1 MAQAGYTPLL
11 IYSSSSTGNTPSA
24 GNLTNSSTGSEL
36 AINIADGLLFY
47 KDNTGVVKVLASSSS
62 VTNVSS
68 FSAGTTGLT
77 PSTATTGAVT
87 LGGTLAVTNGGTG
100 VTTSTGTGSVVLSA
114 APTLTGAVT
123 IGSTTGT
130 DTITVGQSTGA
141 YTLNLGIGASG
152 TGVTKTVNIGTGG
165 GSVSTSIITI
175 GPTTGNATST
185 VNIGAQARSGNTT
198 TINMGT
204 SATGGTT
211 TITIG
216 TNSGG
221 ASTTT
226 LNGTVTLQN
235 ALAVTSGGTGQTSY
249 TDGQLLIGNT
259 TGNTLAKATL
269 TAGTGISVT
278 NGSGSITIGNSG
290 VTSLVAGSGIS
301 ISGATGAVTVS
312 ATGSMVYPAAGI
324 AVSTGSAWGTSLT
337 APTGAIVGT
346 TDTQT
351 LTNKRMTPRVSTT
364 TSSATPTINTDNVD
378 VFGLTAQA
386 VDITSFTTNLSGT
399 PTNGQT
405 LWIYIVGTASRAIT
419 WGASFE
425 SSGLVALP
433 TSTTSTTR
441 LDVGFVWNAAT
452 SKWRCVGLA

>member
-36 AINIADGLLFY
+36 AINIADGILFY
-47 KDNTGVVKVLASSSS
+47 KDNGGVVRTLADKDWNGTVTS
-62 VTNVSS
+62 V
-68 FSAGTTGLT
+68 AAL
-77 PSTATTGAVT
+77 T
-87 LGGTLAVTNGGTG
+87 LG
-100 VTTSTGTGSVVLSA
+100 
-114 APTLTGAVT
+114 
-123 IGSTTGT
+123 TTGT
-130 DTITVGQSTGA
+130 DLSSTVANGTTTPVI
-141 YTLNLGIGASG
+141 TLNVPTASATNRGALSSADWSTFNGKQDALVSG
-152 TGVTKTVNIGTGG
+152 TNIKTVSGISLLGSGDLGTIGTAYGG
-165 GSVSTSIITI
+165 TGLTSFTS
-175 GPTTGNATST
+175 GGAVYATST
-185 VNIGAQARSGNTT
+185 SALTT
-198 TINMGT
+198 GT
-204 SATGGTT
+204 
-211 TITIG
+211 
-216 TNSGG
+216 
-221 ASTTT
+221 
-226 LNGTVTLQN
+226 LPVT
-235 ALAVTSGGTGQTSY
+235 AGGTGQTSY

-290 VTSLVAGSGIS
+290 VTSLIAGSGIT
-301 ISGATGAVTVS
+301 ISSATGDITVS
-312 ATGSMVYPAAGI
+312 ATTSMVYPAAGI
-324 AVSTGSAWGTSLT
+324 AVSTGSAWTTSLT
-337 APTGAIVGT
+337 APSGAIVGT

-351 LTNKRMTPRVSTT
+351 LTNKRVTPRVSTT
-364 TSSATPTINTDNVD
+364 SSSATPTINTDNVD

-405 LWIYIVGTASRAIT
+405 LWIYIVGTNSRAIT

>member
-11 IYSSSSTGNTPSA
+11 IYSSSTSTNVPSA

-47 KDNTGVVKVLASSSS
+47 KDSGGVVRTLASKDWSGTVTS
-62 VTNVSS
+62 V
-68 FSAGTTGLT
+68 
-77 PSTATTGAVT
+77 
-87 LGGTLAVTNGGTG
+87 
-100 VTTSTGTGSVVLSA
+100 A
-114 APTLTGAVT
+114 ALT
-123 IGSTTGT
+123 IGTTGT
-130 DTITVGQSTGA
+130 DLSSTVANGTTTPVI
-141 YTLNLGIGASG
+141 TLNVPTASATNRGALSSTDWSTFNGKQDALVSG
-152 TGVTKTVNIGTGG
+152 TNIKTVSGTSLLGSGDLGTIGTAYGG
-165 GSVSTSIITI
+165 TGLTSFTS
-175 GPTTGNATST
+175 GGAVYATST
-185 VNIGAQARSGNTT
+185 SALTT
-198 TINMGT
+198 GT
-204 SATGGTT
+204 
-211 TITIG
+211 
-216 TNSGG
+216 
-221 ASTTT
+221 
-226 LNGTVTLQN
+226 LPVT
-235 ALAVTSGGTGQTSY
+235 AGGTGQASFL
-249 TDGQLLIGNT
+249 DGELLIGNT

-290 VTSLVAGSGIS
+290 VTSLVAGSGIT

-312 ATGSMVYPAAGI
+312 ATTSMVYPAAGI
-324 AVSTGSAWGTSLT
+324 AVSTGSAWTTSLT
-337 APTGAIVGT
+337 APSGAIVGT

-351 LTNKRMTPRVSTT
+351 LTNKRVTPRVSTT

>member
-11 IYSSSSTGNTPSA
+11 IYSSSTSTNVPSA

-47 KDNTGVVKVLASSSS
+47 KDSGGVVQTLASKAWSGTVTS
-62 VTNVSS
+62 V
-68 FSAGTTGLT
+68 AAL
-77 PSTATTGAVT
+77 T
-87 LGGTLAVTNGGTG
+87 LG
-100 VTTSTGTGSVVLSA
+100 
-114 APTLTGAVT
+114 
-123 IGSTTGT
+123 TTGT
-130 DTITVGQSTGA
+130 DLSSTVVNGTTTPVI
-141 YTLNLGIGASG
+141 TLNVPTASATNRGALSSADWSTFNGKQDALVSG
-152 TGVTKTVNIGTGG
+152 TNIKTVSGISLLGSGDLGTIGTAYGG
-165 GSVSTSIITI
+165 TGLTSFTS
-175 GPTTGNATST
+175 GGAVYATST
-185 VNIGAQARSGNTT
+185 SALTT
-198 TINMGT
+198 GT
-204 SATGGTT
+204 
-211 TITIG
+211 
-216 TNSGG
+216 
-221 ASTTT
+221 
-226 LNGTVTLQN
+226 LPVT
-235 ALAVTSGGTGQTSY
+235 AGGTGQTSY

-290 VTSLVAGSGIS
+290 VTSLIAGSGIT
-301 ISGATGAVTVS
+301 ISSATGDITVS
-312 ATGSMVYPAAGI
+312 AITSMVYPAAGI
-324 AVSTGSAWGTSLT
+324 AVSTGSAWTTSLT
-337 APTGAIVGT
+337 APSGAIVGT

-351 LTNKRMTPRVSTT
+351 LTNKRMTPRVSTA